1 MDLTNL
7 IKQSFRKW
15 LEALHTTVKEIYIFY
30 FNIRSIYLS
39 IKFLHEHCHHDNA
52 PLIFQLF
59 LAYFFKT
66 PLQSNI
72 DPLSVIY
79 NHTLRLGCLW
89 DDGRMKE
96 KGGVHFCHFFIE
108 TLYANFEHLCENWT
122 LVGKNIKKLKTYMN
136 YWKVLFLYPQIVH
149 EYTKVRQ
156 PIRTIGIR
164 TQHLIRCLFQ
174 TIDSRFKL

>member
-96 KGGVHFCHFFIE
+96 KGGVHFCHFFYWN
-108 TLYANFEHLCENWT
+108 TVCEFWT
-122 LVGKNIKKLKTYMN
+122 LVWELDTGWKEYKKIKNLHELLESSFSLSANSSWVYQGTTAHTY
-136 YWKVLFLYPQIVH
+136 YWDQNTAFNTVSVPNDWF
-149 EYTKVRQ
+149 T
-156 PIRTIGIR
+156 
-164 TQHLIRCLFQ
+164 F
-174 TIDSRFKL
+174 